1 MVRQLQREVY
11 RYYTGVQRGSSQSH
25 RATQYS
31 AYALKYS
38 TRFGTDG
45 GSCYFEMVNLL
56 GRHGTLLS
64 NFYSLKLG
72 SPSYRHS
79 SEMFS
84 LAGSS

>member
-1 MVRQLQREVY
+1 MVRQLQREVH

-45 GSCYFEMVNLL
+45 GSCYFEMVSLL
-56 GRHGTLLS
+56 GTLLETWD
-64 NFYSLKLG
+64 
-72 SPSYRHS
+72 S
-79 SEMFS
+79 SKQFLFFEARKP
-84 LAGSS
+84 LL